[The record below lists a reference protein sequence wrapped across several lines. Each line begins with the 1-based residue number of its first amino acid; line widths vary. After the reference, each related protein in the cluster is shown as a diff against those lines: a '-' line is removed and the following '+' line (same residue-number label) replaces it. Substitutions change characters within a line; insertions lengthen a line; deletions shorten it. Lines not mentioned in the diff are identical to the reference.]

1 MSKQEIEFF
10 GASLMELSNLDSINR
25 SYVWRIIDSHVRGGD
40 ATFDH
45 FATII
50 KNSLA
55 QETEEPVI
63 LFLLSQIVDL
73 LNKGFIYGDQ
83 MRREISSSN
92 AEHSALSEFRE
103 QVLKVKMFNPDSS
116 KSMKT

>member
-55 QETEEPVI
+55 
-63 LFLLSQIVDL
+63 
-73 LNKGFIYGDQ
+73 
-83 MRREISSSN
+83 
-92 AEHSALSEFRE
+92 
-103 QVLKVKMFNPDSS
+103 
-116 KSMKT
+116 